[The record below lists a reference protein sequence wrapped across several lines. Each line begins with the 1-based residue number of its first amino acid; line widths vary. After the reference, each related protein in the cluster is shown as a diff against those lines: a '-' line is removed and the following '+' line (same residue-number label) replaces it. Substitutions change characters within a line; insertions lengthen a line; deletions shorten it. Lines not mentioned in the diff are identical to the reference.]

1 MRRGNRLRMGIGI
14 AALSVATAWAAGAGC
29 SDSDND
35 NLAAA
40 GGTGGF
46 TGTGTRNNGTAGT
59 TAASGGTGGTTVV
72 VLNDGQIAAV
82 MVGANSGEVQAAQ
95 VALSRSG
102 SDNSAVRT
110 FATTMVTD
118 HNAAN
123 ARLQA
128 LLQSENI
135 TAEDSSQ
142 RQALATQAA
151 QTVNTL
157 WATPDA
163 TFNAVYAQS
172 QVTIHQ
178 MVMQLL
184 QNQLIPAVQNAA
196 LKSELQAE
204 LTAVMGHLTQAQQL
218 AAMFPSA
225 TPTTTDGGT
234 AATGAAGQMGSM
246 SATGTAG
253 QSGSMSGTGATA
265 GHLGSMAVPSGTN
278 TGTGATT
285 GSRTS
290 TGTST
295 GTGTGSTG
303 TSTGSGAGTYTT
315 H

>member
-1 MRRGNRLRMGIGI
+1 MGIGI

-29 SDSDND
+29 SDNDND

-46 TGTGTRNNGTAGT
+46 TGTGTGNNGAAGT

-102 SDNSAVRT
+102 SDNTAVRN
-110 FATTMVTD
+110 FATMMVTD

-123 ARLQA
+123 ARLQS
-128 LLQSENI
+128 LLQSANI

-151 QTVNTL
+151 QTVSTL

-172 QVTIHQ
+172 QVTMHQ

-196 LKSELQAE
+196 LKAELQTE
-204 LTAVMGHLTQAQQL
+204 LTAVMGHLTEAQAL

-234 AATGAAGQMGSM
+234 AATGAAGQMG
-246 SATGTAG
+246 A
-253 QSGSMSGTGATA
+253 MSGAGGTTSGTSTGSGAT
-265 GHLGSMAVPSGTN
+265 
-278 TGTGATT
+278 TGTGASTGAGP
-285 GSRTS
+285 GSR
-290 TGTST
+290 TST

-303 TSTGSGAGTYTT
+303 TGTGTTGTGTGSAGTGTNTGAGTGTYGT

>member
-1 MRRGNRLRMGIGI
+1 
-14 AALSVATAWAAGAGC
+14 
-29 SDSDND
+29 
-35 NLAAA
+35 
-40 GGTGGF
+40 
-46 TGTGTRNNGTAGT
+46 
-59 TAASGGTGGTTVV
+59 
-72 VLNDGQIAAV
+72 
-82 MVGANSGEVQAAQ
+82 
-95 VALSRSG
+95 
-102 SDNSAVRT
+102 
-110 FATTMVTD
+110 
-118 HNAAN
+118 
-123 ARLQA
+123 

-225 TPTTTDGGT
+225 TPTTTDGG
-234 AATGAAGQMGSM
+234 AAGQMGSM
-246 SATGTAG
+246 SATGAAG

-265 GHLGSMAVPSGTN
+265 GHLGSMAAPSGTN

-285 GSRTS
+285 GSGAS

-303 TSTGSGAGTYTT
+303 TGTSTGSGAGTYTT

>member
-1 MRRGNRLRMGIGI
+1 MRMGIGI
-14 AALSVATAWAAGAGC
+14 AALSLATAWAAGAGC
-29 SDSDND
+29 SDNDND
-35 NLAAA
+35 SLAAN

-46 TGTGTRNNGTAGT
+46 TGTGTGNNGAGGT
-59 TAASGGTGGTTVV
+59 TAAAGGTGGTTVV

-102 SDNSAVRT
+102 SDNTAVRT
-110 FATTMVTD
+110 FATMMVTD

-123 ARLQA
+123 ARLQS
-128 LLQSENI
+128 LLQSANI
-135 TAEDSSQ
+135 TAQDSSQ

-196 LKSELQAE
+196 LKSELQTE

-218 AAMFPSA
+218 VAMFPSA

-234 AATGAAGQMGSM
+234 AATGAAGSTGKTAAGAAGS
-246 SATGTAG
+246 
-253 QSGSMSGTGATA
+253 SGTST
-265 GHLGSMAVPSGTN
+265 
-278 TGTGATT
+278 
-285 GSRTS
+285 

-295 GTGTGSTG
+295 GTGASTGTGTGTGASTGTGTSGTGTTGTG
-303 TSTGSGAGTYTT
+303 TSTGSGAGTYST